1 MNATSHVTAG
11 ENGGR
16 TLAHQFIAM
25 NLTRTDLNQS
35 KDSFGAEVSCPTDRA
50 DALAVWVTLSGS
62 LVPIQATGGVFPLSF
77 AVYGWEVSGYRLLF
91 SNHVRQHPEDH
102 RSMSILW
109 PVSSHPSTA

>member
-62 LVPIQATGGVFPLSF
+62 LVPIQATGGFL
-77 AVYGWEVSGYRLLF
+77 RLKVPG
-91 SNHVRQHPEDH
+91 SA
-102 RSMSILW
+102 W
-109 PVSSHPSTA
+109 PVAVSRCLVSHHTVPHPGHDRATRL

>member
-25 NLTRTDLNQS
+25 NLTRTDLTPS

-62 LVPIQATGGVFPLSF
+62 LVPIQATGG
-77 AVYGWEVSGYRLLF
+77 LL
-91 SNHVRQHPEDH
+91 R
-102 RSMSILW
+102 
-109 PVSSHPSTA
+109 